1 MKPPRISPIK
11 SPAATLPNDSDG
23 SVQKKKRERTSK
35 LKRLGDVLRQ
45 GLLESN
51 SLRREHR
58 LSNKANA
65 AILSVLPVASE
76 GDVAK
81 NKSVLRRLEN
91 YPQEMSWPW
100 KMKLDTIQK
109 KKD

>member
-65 AILSVLPVASE
+65 AILSVLTVAIE
-76 GDVAK
+76 GDVTK
-81 NKSVLRRLEN
+81 NASVLSAGRLLRGWRKCCFRLVELGA
-91 YPQEMSWPW
+91 S
-100 KMKLDTIQK
+100 
-109 KKD
+109 